1 MVYVSASTSCKMGQ
15 GMMDQDDASEGKVQM
30 KVRLDRSLRE
40 FLESSAAERGV
51 SINREIVDRLERSR
65 KASSTTYD
73 ELMGGEVVAIS
84 DIIAMVLR
92 QISDLA
98 RAVEPVA
105 RERGWLHS
113 PYAFDQAARGV
124 RAALEAFR
132 PDGDLPKFNTP
143 WVERVGENMAAHV
156 LEMAAAR
163 QTSWARRVASKLEGI
178 IDAAAAKF
186 AAGATT
192 ESM

>member
-1 MVYVSASTSCKMGQ
+1 
-15 GMMDQDDASEGKVQM
+15 MDQDGAPEGKVQM

-98 RAVEPVA
+98 RAVEPMA

-178 IDAAAAKF
+178 IDAAAAKL
-186 AAGATT
+186 AAGATA